1 MRYVG
6 IDLHKRSLT
15 VCVIDRV
22 TGETFGRRLLCQ
34 DQAEI
39 LEYFRKLGK
48 FQAVVEASATYEWL
62 WELLEPIAE
71 RLVLA
76 HPKKVRVI
84 AESMAKTD
92 KRDAAFLAWL
102 LSQDSVPE
110 AHRPSPRQRAYQH
123 LVRHRVFL
131 VRQCAKIKVKI
142 KHLFAARN
150 VDCKGIFTQVKAAT
164 LAKVLPEAERFRVE
178 ELEAILEALVVRLDK
193 AEKALKAFRKAA
205 PPAEKENHAIIT
217 SVPGA
222 GFVTA
227 DVVLSTLGDVRRFSS
242 VKKVTSYSG
251 LVPGIRISDNHRKR
265 KELHI
270 TKEGSRLLRSM
281 LVQAAW
287 RAIRESS
294 YWLRDFERVAQRRGR
309 KKAIVAVARR
319 LLGVIYTLLKQQ
331 RGYVD
336 QTARGAFTEAPSE
349 PNRSVPRPRS
359 KMRPP
364 STAKN

>member
-22 TGETFGRRLLCQ
+22 SGETFARGFLCENQ
-34 DQAEI
+34 DEI
-39 LEYFRKLGK
+39 LEYFRNLGK

-92 KRDAAFLAWL
+92 KRDAYFLAWL
-102 LSQDSVPE
+102 LSHDSVPE
-110 AHRPSPRQRAYQH
+110 AHRPTPRQREYQL

-131 VRQCAKIKVKI
+131 VRQCAKAKVKI

-150 VDCKGIFTQVKAAT
+150 LPCKGIFTQVKAAT
-164 LAKVLPEAERFRVE
+164 LAKKLPDAERFVVK
-178 ELEAILEALVVRLDK
+178 ELEAMLAALVARLDK
-193 AEKALKAFRKAA
+193 AEKALRAFRKTA
-205 PPAEKENHAIIT
+205 PEAEKIDHAIIE

-222 GFVTA
+222 GVVTA
-227 DVVLSTLGDVRRFSS
+227 DVVLSTVGDVRRFPSI
-242 VKKVTSYSG
+242 KKVTSYSG
-251 LVPGIRISDNHRKR
+251 LVPGIRISDNHGKR
-265 KELHI
+265 KELPI

-287 RAIRESS
+287 RSIRESS
-294 YWLRDFERVAQRRGR
+294 YWLRDFERVARRRGR
-309 KKAIVAVARR
+309 KKAIVAIARR
-319 LLGVIYTLLKQQ
+319 LLGVIFTLLKKQQ
-331 RGYVD
+331 GYVD
-336 QTARGAFTEAPSE
+336 QTAREALSE
-349 PNRSVPRPRS
+349 ANERKRSVPPPRS
-359 KMRPP
+359 KMRAP
-364 STAKN
+364 SKAKS